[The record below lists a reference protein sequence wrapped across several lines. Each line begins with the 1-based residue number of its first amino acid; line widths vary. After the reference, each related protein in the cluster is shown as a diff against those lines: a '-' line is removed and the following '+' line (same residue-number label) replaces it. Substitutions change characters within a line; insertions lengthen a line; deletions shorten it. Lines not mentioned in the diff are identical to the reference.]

1 MRIKEIESAIAALNA
16 LKWSLEQEYID
27 NGGEV
32 TEDTIASEEQI
43 ETIKSLL
50 STEGVDSLGRWMKS
64 VEDET
69 KSYKAERDFVNRRIK
84 ANDNLLE
91 YIKGLVNRVLV
102 ATEQEKV
109 KGTFYSFTATTS
121 ETTSVDK
128 ETLNNTFLEA
138 VEKKLRRG
146 KNPVI
151 PVDVTIT
158 LGASIKNI
166 PEGEEI
172 PAYYQRNSKPS
183 VRFTKPRASKEVAN
197 GKDS

>member
-1 MRIKEIESAIAALNA
+1 MKVQEIENAIAALNA
-16 LKWSLEQEYID
+16 LKWSLEQEYMD

-32 TEDTIASEEQI
+32 TEETTATEEQI
-43 ETIKSLL
+43 ETMKSLL
-50 STEGVDSLGRWMKS
+50 SSEGVDSLGRWMKS

-69 KSYKAERDFVNRRIK
+69 KSFKAERDFVNRRIK

-128 ETLNNTFLEA
+128 DALNKKYLEA
-138 VEKKLRRG
+138 VEKKLRGG
-146 KNPVI
+146 KKPVI
-151 PVDVTIT
+151 PVDVTFS
-158 LGASIKNI
+158 LGASISKV
-166 PEGEEI
+166 PEDAEI
-172 PAYYQRNSKPS
+172 PAYYIHSSKPS
-183 VRFTKPRASKEVAN
+183 AQFGKPRASKEVQ
-197 GKDS
+197 

>member
-1 MRIKEIESAIAALNA
+1 MKVQEIETAIAALNA
-16 LKWSLEQEYID
+16 LKWSLEQEYMD

-32 TEDTIASEEQI
+32 TEETTATEEQI
-43 ETIKSLL
+43 ETMKSLL
-50 STEGVDSLGRWMKS
+50 SSEGVDSLGRWMKS

-69 KSYKAERDFVNRRIK
+69 KSFKAERDFVNRRIK

-128 ETLNNTFLEA
+128 DALNKKYLEA
-138 VEKKLRRG
+138 VEKKLRGG
-146 KNPVI
+146 KKPVI
-151 PVDVTIT
+151 PVDVTFS
-158 LGASIKNI
+158 LGASISKV
-166 PEGEEI
+166 PEDAEI
-172 PAYYQRNSKPS
+172 PAYYIHSSKPS
-183 VRFTKPRASKEVAN
+183 AKFGKPRASKEVQ
-197 GKDS
+197 